1 MFNVAMKENGTII
14 QFQDL
19 HQVLTNVYVDYQL
32 LKTRGRATRW
42 SAPLSSRRF
51 IPRISVATPY
61 CQLPWIQSESTIV
74 VFNDM
79 NSTWVKS
86 LKLENRGQAVCKENQ
101 ASGRRRYATLLREY
115 RSTCVGGMF
124 YKYLSVLKRIIFL
137 LLKEFINSKTID

>member
-1 MFNVAMKENGTII
+1 MFDVAMKENGTII

-32 LKTRGRATRW
+32 LKTRGREPQDE
-42 SAPLSSRRF
+42 APLSSRRF

-86 LKLENRGQAVCKENQ
+86 LKLENRGQAVREENQ
-101 ASGRRRYATLLREY
+101 ASGKIRNFTTRISFYMRGRY
-115 RSTCVGGMF
+115 
-124 YKYLSVLKRIIFL
+124 VL
-137 LLKEFINSKTID
+137 